1 MQASYKMKTHT
12 IIALDTVV
20 PTVHNNISS
29 LRRTS
34 LTAGLLYLLTFICIP
49 TLTLYRAVHEKNYVL
64 GTGPDTPVL
73 IGGLLEIT
81 VALAGIATA
90 IVLYPVLKRQSERL
104 ALGLVAARVLE
115 ASTMFLGVAFLL
127 SAVTLRQE
135 NAGADAMITS
145 HALVTLYDRIF
156 LLGQGFI
163 PAIDDLLI
171 GILLYKSRL
180 IPKGLALIGIIG
192 AFPLIAGFLAVLFG
206 KTEFQSVYSMLS
218 AIMVA
223 VFEFS
228 LGIYLVVRGFK
239 DSPVTSG
246 M

>member
-1 MQASYKMKTHT
+1 
-12 IIALDTVV
+12 
-20 PTVHNNISS
+20 
-29 LRRTS
+29 
-34 LTAGLLYLLTFICIP
+34 
-49 TLTLYRAVHEKNYVL
+49 VHEKNYVL